1 MQLSVYWRSL
11 STVTLRE
18 WVRIIVL
25 TTVIFCVIGTITAL
39 WPNPIFVRMTPSAG
53 YEVGLLGIE
62 ALLMGLY
69 FGLDAPAC
77 RVSLVGGGGAL
88 GFLGVACPVCNKVL
102 VLLFGNSVLLTYFEP
117 IRPLVGAVGIALMI
131 VALLFR
137 LRLRGVDRGLIDLA

>member
-1 MQLSVYWRSL
+1 MQFSVYWRTL

-18 WVRIIVL
+18 WVRVIVL
-25 TTVIFCVIGTITAL
+25 TAAIFGVVGTITAL

-53 YEVGLLGIE
+53 YEIGLLGIE
-62 ALLMGLY
+62 ALLMGFY

-77 RVSLVGGGGAL
+77 RVGLAGGGGVL

-102 VLLFGNSVLLTYFEP
+102 VLIFGSSVLLTYFEP
-117 IRPLVGAVGIALMI
+117 IRPLVGAVGIALMM

-137 LRLRGVDRGLIDLA
+137 LRLRGADRGLIDLA